1 MSIIYYTAE
10 DFTTVLYNGFD
21 YSVSQEII
29 DQIQQLSDKV
39 GAPEYV
45 KTPQFIT
52 KNKRKNKNNEITDE
66 DWDHIRTFEK
76 TNIAAPKTNLD
87 ICMDKIRKNLNKI
100 STKNYDI
107 LKDQIFNDLKEY
119 LEDEDPNDNVIDSL
133 NPLGEAIYEIASSN
147 LFYSEMYAE
156 LYCDLMKQFPFFKKI
171 FEENFKKIGEIFT
184 NISYV
189 NPDQNYEEFCN
200 INKINEKRRALSKFN
215 INLMKLNII
224 EKEKI
229 LKIIKSL
236 QKLFRDQLDI
246 PDKKYILDELS
257 EVLYIL
263 VVEGNPYLNNE
274 KEWNTI
280 ISEIKIISQKKA
292 IDHISLTNK
301 AIFKHMDINDRL

>member
-1 MSIIYYTAE
+1 
-10 DFTTVLYNGFD
+10 
-21 YSVSQEII
+21 
-29 DQIQQLSDKV
+29 
-39 GAPEYV
+39 
-45 KTPQFIT
+45 
-52 KNKRKNKNNEITDE
+52 
-66 DWDHIRTFEK
+66 
-76 TNIAAPKTNLD
+76 
-87 ICMDKIRKNLNKI
+87 
-100 STKNYDI
+100 
-107 LKDQIFNDLKEY
+107 
-119 LEDEDPNDNVIDSL
+119 IDSL